1 MIRWQSTSCNT
12 SQTFGAGGYLF
23 LKKVLILILLM
34 LLPVTG
40 FSLDDTK
47 NIYNNPNVPVE
58 AQVGD
63 EFSIVLP
70 SNPTT
75 GYKWELIKPVDGDV
89 LELQDIEYTSKCE
102 DGLVGCGGVEVWNFF
117 ATSEGET
124 TISLKYARPW
134 EKHVKPVQ
142 TRVFKVIVN
151 P

>member
-1 MIRWQSTSCNT
+1 M
-12 SQTFGAGGYLF
+12 F
-23 LKKVLILILLM
+23 LPLD
-34 LLPVTG
+34 G

-47 NIYNNPNVPVE
+47 NMYNNPNVPIEVQ
-58 AQVGD
+58 AGG

-75 GYKWELIKPVDGDV
+75 GYKWELLEPVDDDV
-89 LELQDIEYTSKCE
+89 LELQDTEYTSKCK

-117 ATSEGET
+117 AASEGET

-134 EKHVKPVQ
+134 EKNVKPIQ